1 MVNFKMD
8 LYWRLKLKNITYK
21 NKDLVDKLQRF
32 VNERIHAY
40 KVSFYKDKVYI
51 YKPDDLKYTKDL
63 FIFHPVFDCQWENCG
78 LYLEVNND
86 SKIDIIKQMVP
97 SDTINFRKSIASYNF
112 YRQFNEVYP
121 EIDCNILPNIEESTH
136 ISRKSEFDL
145 DSYNGEDI
153 VPRWNKYIKE
163 GNEYYINIYIDQIN
177 FDEGS
182 FINSPNYI
190 NPVSTISYS
199 LCFDDERDIRIN
211 SDVSFN
217 NFNDNTYQFMS
228 RTVSNVSSEFD
239 DEKSSIMMDQKD
251 KSNLIK
257 KLDYMKQNN
266 ISRIKL

>member
-1 MVNFKMD
+1 MD
-8 LYWRLKLKNITYK
+8 LYWKLKLKNITYK
-21 NKDLVDKLQRF
+21 NQDLVNKLQKF

-63 FIFHPVFDCQWENCG
+63 FVFHPVFDCQWENCG

-86 SKIDIIKQMVP
+86 SNIDIIKQMVP
-97 SDTINFRKSIASYNF
+97 SGTINFRKSGANYNF
-112 YRQFNEVYP
+112 YRRFNEVYP
-121 EIDCNILPNIEESTH
+121 EIDCNILPNIEESSH
-136 ISRKSEFDL
+136 NSRKNEFDL

-182 FINSPNYI
+182 FINSKNYI

-199 LCFDDERDIRIN
+199 LCFDDERDICVN
-211 SDVSFN
+211 SNVSFN
-217 NFNDNTYQFMS
+217 NSNDNTYQFNS
-228 RTVSNVSSEFD
+228 RKYVGSSQYNN
-239 DEKSSIMMDQKD
+239 EKSSITMDQKD
-251 KSNLIK
+251 KANLIK
-257 KLDYMKQNN
+257 QLDYMKQNN
-266 ISRIKL
+266 INRIKL